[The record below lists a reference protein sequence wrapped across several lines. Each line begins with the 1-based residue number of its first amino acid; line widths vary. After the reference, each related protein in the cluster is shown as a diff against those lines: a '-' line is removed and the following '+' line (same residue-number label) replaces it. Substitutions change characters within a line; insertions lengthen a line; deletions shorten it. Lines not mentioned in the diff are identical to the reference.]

1 MVLQDGS
8 FLEATVGNPLMGGDI
23 WRGEEDAAD
32 ILRMAVEEADS
43 TGRLRE
49 MLDAVKSNRVEDDFS
64 DRWSF

>member
-1 MVLQDGS
+1 MVLQDDS
-8 FLEATVGNPLMGGDI
+8 FLEATVGNPPLGGDI
-23 WRGEEDAAD
+23 WRCEKDAAD

-49 MLDAVKSNRVEDDFS
+49 ILDAVKSNRVEDDFS